1 MPQEKGS
8 VRSLGKALELL
19 ELLNRTSTFKYL
31 SATPRP
37 KPSTAPSTSIII
49 TATITIFILPS
60 LDYELD
66 CLYRHNPY
74 IHHNPLLNLHT
85 LLVWV
90 FFYSLNTKQYRWRLM
105 HQRTILPINISL
117 YNSCKARECHSH
129 DGSHNQGDWITNECI
144 WNFTLFESFTNRLWS
159 GM

>member
-1 MPQEKGS
+1 MVLQLYPGS
-8 VRSLGKALELL
+8 NDVTFST
-19 ELLNRTSTFKYL
+19 RTSASTFKYL

-74 IHHNPLLNLHT
+74 PSQSAFKSSHPSGLG
-85 LLVWV
+85 V
-90 FFYSLNTKQYRWRLM
+90 FLFIKYK
-105 HQRTILPINISL
+105 TI
-117 YNSCKARECHSH
+117 
-129 DGSHNQGDWITNECI
+129 
-144 WNFTLFESFTNRLWS
+144 
-159 GM
+159 